1 MKHYISKDWGFVAS
15 FGMSF
20 GGAKGSEWKSAKYNL
35 QAPDM
40 KKVSAIKYDFY
51 GMARVG
57 GEWKG
62 FRMVKQ

>member
-1 MKHYISKDWGFVAS
+1 
-15 FGMSF
+15 MSF